1 MHYISTSRHEMRR
14 WSIMKY
20 FPVIESLCRIGLATD
35 NVAFRHQVER
45 LRKSLIAENE
55 SDEAASLDRLLRAT
69 ARQKAMAPSKL
80 IASGRA
86 PGVEELSAKVQ
97 PPIDRETGAAL
108 AEIFF
113 VDARSISAPVLPEQ
127 LVSVVSSLIIEWAN
141 WERLAEMGVT
151 PPRTCMIFGAPGTG
165 KTHLAYHIAGQLRMP
180 LVLARLDGLVSSFL
194 GTTARN
200 LGTLFE
206 FCNRYRCLLLLDEFD
221 AIAKVRDDPQEVGEI
236 KRVVNTLLQNID
248 NRANGGLTIAITNH
262 ESLLDK
268 AVWRRFEIRL
278 ALPLPEQGIREEI
291 LKVYLPPLEVE
302 PDTLRFLAWLSAGMS
317 GSDIKTMTNS
327 MKRQTGLENG
337 DRPTLFELAR
347 RFALTHA
354 GTSGN
359 DQRLTLLSGTP
370 QCVARAVMSDET
382 LGLTQEGLAA
392 IMGKDQTTISRWVNK
407 ETVGV

>member
-1 MHYISTSRHEMRR
+1 
-14 WSIMKY
+14 MKY